1 MGRCRFTFDSTTEKG
16 ISLGQLI
23 TVEDFSSDSRVIDL
37 SSIANRKPILSVS
50 NSNFEGGVGIGET
63 ISISYAVFCLKKK
76 KKRINKRVPI
86 LKPTSTCGVQPYSNR
101 PVANSRSVH
110 RTR

>member
-1 MGRCRFTFDSTTEKG
+1 MGRCLFTFDSTTEKG
-16 ISLGQLI
+16 MSLGQLI

-63 ISISYAVFCLKKK
+63 ISSSYAVFCLKKK
-76 KKRINKRVPI
+76 KLRNGLFRGGGEIPSSAQNLGTRNERKV
-86 LKPTSTCGVQPYSNR
+86 
-101 PVANSRSVH
+101 SR
-110 RTR
+110 